1 VSDASRM
8 PGDRR
13 DASEGWS
20 RAGRGA
26 SPSATPAQAGRR
38 SPSRSAAKVPSAV
51 AHDLSLGNDELLPQE
66 GVLCDQCDARPEEI
80 GDEAASEAKEV
91 EQPLPRTPIA
101 GGWHF

>member
-1 VSDASRM
+1 
-8 PGDRR
+8 
-13 DASEGWS
+13 
-20 RAGRGA
+20 
-26 SPSATPAQAGRR
+26 
-38 SPSRSAAKVPSAV
+38 
-51 AHDLSLGNDELLPQE
+51 LLPQE